1 MEEKIKEYKNK
12 HMLEKLKKLE
22 SLLTLGEKKYYED
35 FDITPYKNSLEP
47 GSMPADGLYEQW
59 ISFLKPNVVIEVGSF
74 LGYSA
79 IKMAKEVKRLG
90 LPTKIICVDT
100 WLGSPE
106 HYRMYKSKEDI
117 RIGYKNGYPTLYQ
130 KFITSVIEN
139 DVQDIIQPFPY
150 PSSIAY
156 KILNNIFTELD
167 IKADFIFL
175 DGSHEELDVQMDLY
189 YYYQLLNEGGE
200 LWGDDYGWEGVNK
213 AIHTFCNENKIYC
226 VVQPN
231 NVHWTIKK

>member
-1 MEEKIKEYKNK
+1 
-12 HMLEKLKKLE
+12 MLEKLKLLDE
-22 SLLTLGEKKYYED
+22 ALTLGDKKYYED
-35 FDITPYKNSLEP
+35 FDIAPYKNSLEP
-47 GSMPADGLYEQW
+47 GSMPADGLYEYWMQTY
-59 ISFLKPNVVIEVGSF
+59 KPNVVIEVGSF

-106 HYRMYKSKEDI
+106 HYRMYKAKEDT
-117 RIGYKNGYPTLYQ
+117 RIGYKNGYPTLYE

-139 DVQDIIQPFPY
+139 EVQDIICPFPY

-156 KILNNIFTELD
+156 KILNNIFEKID

-175 DGSHEELDVQMDLY
+175 DGSHEEYDVQLDLIY
-189 YYYQLLNEGGE
+189 YYDLLKNQGVM
-200 LWGDDYGWEGVNK
+200 WGDDFGWEGVHK
-213 AIHTFCNENKIYC
+213 ALDSFSSDNKIEYK
-226 VVQPN
+226 VLSN
-231 NVHWTIKK
+231 RVHWLIEK

>member
-1 MEEKIKEYKNK
+1 
-12 HMLEKLKKLE
+12 MLEKLKKLE
-22 SLLTLGEKKYYED
+22 SALTLGDKKYYED

-47 GSMPADGLYEQW
+47 GSMPADGLYEHW
-59 ISFLKPNVVIEVGSF
+59 IKNMKPNLVIEVGSF

-106 HYRMYKSKEDI
+106 HYRMYKAKEDV

-139 DVQDIIQPFPY
+139 DVQDVIIPFPY
-150 PSSIAY
+150 PSSVAY
-156 KILNNIFTELD
+156 KILDKVFQEID
-167 IKADFIFL
+167 IKPEFIFL
-175 DGSHEELDVQMDLY
+175 DGSHEENDVYMDLY
-189 YYYQLLNEGGE
+189 YYYQLLAPNGSI
-200 LWGDDYGWEGVNK
+200 WGDDYGWEGVHK
-213 AIHTFCNENKIYC
+213 ALDTFCTQSEIKYEVLSNR
-226 VVQPN
+226 
-231 NVHWTIKK
+231 VHWFINK

>member
-1 MEEKIKEYKNK
+1 
-12 HMLEKLKKLE
+12 MLEKLKKLDQA
-22 SLLTLGEKKYYED
+22 LTLGEKKYYED
-35 FDITPYKNSLEP
+35 FDITPYKDTLEP
-47 GSMPADGLYEQW
+47 GSRPADGLYEAW
-59 ISFLKPNVVIEVGSF
+59 IENYKPNVVIEVGSF

-130 KFITSVIEN
+130 KFISSVIQNE
-139 DVQDIIQPFPY
+139 VQDIIYPFPY

-156 KILNNIFTELD
+156 KILKNIFEEID

-175 DGSHEELDVQMDLY
+175 DGSHEEYDVQMDLF
-189 YYYQLLNEGGE
+189 YYYQLLKQGGN
-200 LWGDDYGWEGVNK
+200 LWGDDYGWEGVYN
-213 AIHTFCNENKIYC
+213 ALENFRIDNKIEYKIF
-226 VVQPN
+226 PN
-231 NVHWTIKK
+231 KVNWFIEKK